1 MCFSASVDRESSII
15 ATGCRM
21 VANSM
26 IVVHDDQNNKNKQ
39 NGDVCT
45 RLKDFYHQKGVF
57 YV

>member
-1 MCFSASVDRESSII
+1 
-15 ATGCRM
+15 M

-39 NGDVCT
+39 NRDVCT

>member
-1 MCFSASVDRESSII
+1 MYFSAGGVQESSIVV
-15 ATGCRM
+15 TGCRM

-39 NGDVCT
+39 NADVCT